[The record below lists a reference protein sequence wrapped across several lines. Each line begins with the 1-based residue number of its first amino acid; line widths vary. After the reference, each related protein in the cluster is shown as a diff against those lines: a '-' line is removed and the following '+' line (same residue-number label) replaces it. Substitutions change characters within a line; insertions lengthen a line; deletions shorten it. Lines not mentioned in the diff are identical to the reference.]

1 MVYMWGS
8 SSPIQGEPVTTTKT
22 SVAQHW
28 IDGEWTDSEEHRD
41 SVNPATGEIIGSY
54 AMAGPKEAQASI
66 EAANRAFA
74 DPQWRTNRLLR
85 ARVLNRM
92 ADRFEER
99 TGDLVELLGLENGK
113 THGLM
118 RSETSLRRTRPA

>member
-41 SVNPATGEIIGSY
+41 SVNPATGEIIGS
-54 AMAGPKEAQASI
+54 
-66 EAANRAFA
+66 
-74 DPQWRTNRLLR
+74 
-85 ARVLNRM
+85 
-92 ADRFEER
+92 
-99 TGDLVELLGLENGK
+99 
-113 THGLM
+113 
-118 RSETSLRRTRPA
+118 